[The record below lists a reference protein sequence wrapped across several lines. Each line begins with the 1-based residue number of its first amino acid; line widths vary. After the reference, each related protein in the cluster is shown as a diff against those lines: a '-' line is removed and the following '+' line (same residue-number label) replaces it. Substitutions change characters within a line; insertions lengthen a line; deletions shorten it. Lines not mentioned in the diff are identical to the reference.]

1 MTERMSIG
9 NDYVKLIENG
19 NIIFVIF
26 VNNTM
31 MLTSFAGVQQILN
44 FIHIAYTIID
54 DYGVRLLFI
63 ISCTLKNVI

>member
-1 MTERMSIG
+1 MSIG

-19 NIIFVIF
+19 SIIFVIF

-31 MLTSFAGVQQILN
+31 MLTSFAGVQQILS